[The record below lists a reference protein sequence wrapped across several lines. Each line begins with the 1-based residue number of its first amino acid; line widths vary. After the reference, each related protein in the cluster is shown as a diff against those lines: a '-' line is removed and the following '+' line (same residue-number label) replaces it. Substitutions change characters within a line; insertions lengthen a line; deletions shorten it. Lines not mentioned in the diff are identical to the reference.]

1 MNNKLSLNLQKFNW
15 FFSEHCKE
23 KNEYSFYKEY
33 IDTFIESYEETQK
46 ELLYSQFLKII
57 QLILIE
63 KNPALYSGEK
73 YLILQKLEGY
83 IIKILDKKIIINNRF
98 EINPEYYS
106 ENQIIYLFRIL
117 SINNVFINSLKEI
130 EEILPNIFLNLN
142 SNTVHK
148 VLYSKAKSPKP
159 LFSIEWNN
167 LFEK

>member
-1 MNNKLSLNLQKFNW
+1 MNSELSHHLQKFNW
-15 FFSEHCKE
+15 FFSEHCKV
-23 KNEYSFYKEY
+23 KNEYSFYIEY
-33 IDTFIESYEETQK
+33 IDSFIESYEEPQK
-46 ELLYSQFLKII
+46 EFLYSQFLKII

-73 YLILQKLEGY
+73 YLILQKLESY
-83 IIKILDKKIIINNRF
+83 ILKILEKKIVVNNRF
-98 EINPEYYS
+98 EINSDYYS

-117 SINNVFINSLKEI
+117 SINNVFVNSLKEI

-142 SNTVHK
+142 SKTVHK